1 MKLKIT
7 LFILLTIFIR
17 GIHAQSNEPEKIV
30 KNFFDLYK
38 QNRIEQA
45 LDYLFSSNPILYNKS
60 ESIKNLKNTFT
71 NIEKVLGGYKDYS
84 ISYNQEHFESLKII
98 ITYVRYEKQ
107 PLRLLFVFYK
117 PGDKRI
123 TYRFEIDT
131 KFPENFINQVLKEN
145 GFIIED
151 NN

>member
-117 PGDKRI
+117 PGDKWI
-123 TYRFEIDT
+123 MYRFEIDT

-145 GFIIED
+145 GFITED

>member
-1 MKLKIT
+1 MRLKIV
-7 LFILLTIFIR
+7 LFVLFTIFIC
-17 GIHAQSNEPEKIV
+17 GIQAQSNEPEKIV

-45 LDYLFSSNPILYNKS
+45 LDYLFSSNPVLYNKS

-71 NIEKVLGGYKDYS
+71 NIEKVLGSFKDYT
-84 ISYNQEHFESLKII
+84 ISYSQEHFESLKII
-98 ITYVRYEKQ
+98 IIYVRYEKQ

-117 PGDKRI
+117 PENRWI

-131 KFPENFINQVLKEN
+131 KFPENFINQILKEN
-145 GFIIED
+145 GFSVED